1 MKSSEGHHRFIVSVS
16 STEVVLTLIDA
27 TGRAVEKENFAVP
40 DGAEP
45 MSPKHVIRDVF
56 NLIYQCVS
64 DSTHKEP

>member
-16 STEVVLTLIDA
+16 STEVVLTLLDA
-27 TGRAVEKENFAVP
+27 MGRTAEKEKFALP
-40 DGAEP
+40 DGADP
-45 MSPKHVIRDVF
+45 MSPQHVIRDVF